1 MNEAKFD
8 TYHMLELREKFAGK
22 VWCFVP
28 VISSKYA
35 ICHLGI
41 AIANEP
47 GYSPVPISWCN
58 SEDYV
63 EVSEIADDLNKVQLR
78 LGEDE
83 AMRIEVSTHVAQR
96 EKNEAA

>member
-8 TYHMLELREKFAGK
+8 TYHMLGLEKNFAGK

-28 VISSKYA
+28 VMHQVHNVN
-35 ICHLGI
+35 HLGV

-47 GYSPVPISWCN
+47 GYCPLPTYWC
-58 SEDYV
+58 SSKDYT
-63 EVSEIADDLNKVQLR
+63 EVSGIADDLNKVQLG
-78 LGEDE
+78 LTDSE